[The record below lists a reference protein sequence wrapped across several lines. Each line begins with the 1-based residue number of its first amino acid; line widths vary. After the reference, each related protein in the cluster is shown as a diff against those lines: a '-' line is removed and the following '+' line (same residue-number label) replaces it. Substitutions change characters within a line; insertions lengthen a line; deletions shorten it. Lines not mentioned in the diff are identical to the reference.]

1 MIDRHRQL
9 LLDCYITGQVPEAA
23 WQKHLADD
31 PGLAELFERE
41 HGEPQRIPEPA
52 LGARDRAFKEWDAKT
67 TARPHRDADYA
78 REVFKAGWNARK
90 LADLRMGFGWRDKL

>member
-31 PGLAELFERE
+31 PGLAEFADTQARGLIEAATYGSRE
-41 HGEPQRIPEPA
+41 
-52 LGARDRAFKEWDAKT
+52 RAFAAYMLANPT
-67 TARPHRDADYA
+67 RPNSNVDYA
-78 REVFKAGWNARK
+78 HELFKAGWNARK
-90 LADLRMGFGWRDKL
+90 LADLRTGFGWRDKL